1 MGEEQTDLNALTDII
16 DRPKS
21 FNAHARRSSLVLNLQ
36 DARRPMH
43 NVLLYDESVMEEVK
57 GNREI
62 MTDSSNDSD
71 SSSQQNSLFSNA
83 MENIDPEE
91 IFIRF

>member
-1 MGEEQTDLNALTDII
+1 
-16 DRPKS
+16 
-21 FNAHARRSSLVLNLQ
+21 
-36 DARRPMH
+36 MH
-43 NVLLYDESVMEEVK
+43 NVLLYDESVLEEVK

-62 MTDSSNDSD
+62 RTDSSNDED
-71 SSSQQNSLFSNA
+71 SSERENSLFSNV